1 MRKGEQYNNKWD
13 EFNNRGMKNLTL
25 YGNQANA
32 NSVVNYFLLAMRL
45 KKLNM
50 LCQGL
55 FQMWDMSILKNC

>member
-13 EFNNRGMKNLTL
+13 EFNNRGMKKLNL

-32 NSVVNYFLLAMRL
+32 NSVVKYFLLAMRL
-45 KKLNM
+45 KKLSM